1 MERSGKKR
9 HRDRSNGIIRAQYN
23 SHMRI
28 ARLSIEDKIHY
39 AVETVDGYF
48 RCQGSIEEGFSILGE
63 ELKGGKLEP
72 PLVPET
78 IYAIGLNY
86 REHAI
91 EMEKPIP
98 EYPVVTMKSPSSLL
112 EPGGVIELPRFLR
125 SDSVDYECELGIII
139 GKVCKNVR
147 PSEALD
153 YVFGYTAAN
162 DISARDWQGIY
173 SGGQWCKGKS
183 FDTFCPIGPVLVTAE
198 EIPDP
203 DQLLLST
210 ILNGETKQS
219 SCTSDMIFSVSELVA
234 FLSGSATLYP
244 GTLILS
250 GTPTGV
256 GVARKPPRFLKE
268 GDSIVVEVEKIGR
281 LENSVKEEI
290 VDGTGA

>member
-1 MERSGKKR
+1 
-9 HRDRSNGIIRAQYN
+9 
-23 SHMRI
+23 MRI
-28 ARLSIEDKIHY
+28 ARLDIEDEVHY
-39 AVETVDGYF
+39 AVETEEGYF
-48 RCQGSIEEGFSILGE
+48 RCQGSIEEGFSVIGE
-63 ELKGGKLEP
+63 RLSGGTLKAPLIP
-72 PLVPET
+72 PT

-112 EPGGVIELPRFLR
+112 DPGGVIELPRFLR

-147 PSEALD
+147 PSEALN
-153 YVFGYTAAN
+153 YIFGYTAAN

-183 FDTFCPIGPVLVTAE
+183 FDTFCPIGPVIVTAD

-203 DQLLLST
+203 DQLSLST
-210 ILNGETKQS
+210 VLNGETKQS
-219 SCTSDMIFSVSELVA
+219 SCTSDMIFSVSELIA

-256 GVARKPPRFLKE
+256 GVAGNPPQFLKE
-268 GDSIVVEVEKIGR
+268 GDSIVVEVEKIGC
-281 LENSVKEEI
+281 LENSVKEEN
-290 VDGTGA
+290 VGGSAS

>member
-1 MERSGKKR
+1 
-9 HRDRSNGIIRAQYN
+9 
-23 SHMRI
+23 MRL
-28 ARLSIEDKIHY
+28 ARLGIGDEIHY
-39 AVETVDGYF
+39 AVQTEGGYF
-48 RCQGSIEEGFSILGE
+48 RCQGSIEEGFSVLEE
-63 ELKGGKLEP
+63 ELKGGELKAPLIP
-72 PLVPET
+72 PT

-98 EYPVVTMKSPSSLL
+98 EYPVVTMKSPNALL
-112 EPGGVIELPRFLR
+112 EPGGIIELPRFLN

-139 GKVCKNVR
+139 GKVCKNVH
-147 PSEALD
+147 PAEALD
-153 YVFGYTAAN
+153 YIFGYTAAN

-183 FDTFCPIGPVLVTAE
+183 FDTFCPIGPVIVTAD

-203 DQLLLST
+203 DNLSLST
-210 ILNGETKQS
+210 VLNGETKQS
-219 SCTSDMIFSVSELVA
+219 SCTSDMIFSVSELVS

-256 GVARKPPRFLKE
+256 GIARKPPRFLEE

-290 VDGTGA
+290 VGSTAS